1 MRITERRQSETAPD
15 VPSAA
20 TTVVDSPPPVE
31 RESPLARGQERAHPQ
46 DRRSPEPSP
55 KTAWRGVA
63 MGMRIL
69 AAVGFVGLAAV
80 GGVVANYYG
89 FSTRETVL
97 VAGLLGLFGA
107 SLGAVI
113 PPLTKAIGWILLCA
127 GIAAIGIGSL
137 RLLGLLVPEFLE
149 RVLG

>member
-1 MRITERRQSETAPD
+1 MQVVERRPLEQSSDAPPAGHGLGD
-15 VPSAA
+15 IPASL
-20 TTVVDSPPPVE
+20 E
-31 RESPLARGQERAHPQ
+31 RESSLEREAPRRPPDRHVGDVPQ
-46 DRRSPEPSP
+46 KSS
-55 KTAWRGVA
+55 WRGVS

-69 AAVGFVGLAAV
+69 GAVGFVGFAAV

-97 VAGLLGLFGA
+97 VSGLLGLFGA

-113 PPLTKAIGWILLCA
+113 PPLTKAIGWILLAA

>member
-1 MRITERRQSETAPD
+1 MRIRERLPTEHAPD
-15 VPSAA
+15 VPPSA
-20 TTVVDSPPPVE
+20 TDVVDRPPPVE
-31 RESPLARGQERAHPQ
+31 RESPIARGAEHGPV
-46 DRRSPEPSP
+46 DRRSLEPP
-55 KTAWRGVA
+55 HRPAWRGVA

-69 AAVGFVGLAAV
+69 GAVGFVGLAAV

-89 FSTRETVL
+89 FSNGETAL

-113 PPLTKAIGWILLCA
+113 PPLTKAIGWILLAA
-127 GIAAIGIGSL
+127 GIAAIGVGSL

>member
-1 MRITERRQSETAPD
+1 MQVVERRPLEQSSDAPPAGHGLGD
-15 VPSAA
+15 IPASL
-20 TTVVDSPPPVE
+20 E
-31 RESPLARGQERAHPQ
+31 RESPLEREAPRRPPERQLVDVPQ
-46 DRRSPEPSP
+46 KSSWRSVS
-55 KTAWRGVA
+55 

-69 AAVGFVGLAAV
+69 GAVGFVGLAAM
-80 GGVVANYYG
+80 GGIVANYYG

-97 VAGLLGLFGA
+97 VSGLLGLFGA

-113 PPLTKAIGWILLCA
+113 PPLTKAIGWILLAA

>member
-1 MRITERRQSETAPD
+1 MQVMDRRPIEHSSGT
-15 VPSAA
+15 PSAGPGL
-20 TTVVDSPPPVE
+20 VDAPASFD
-31 RESPLARGQERAHPQ
+31 RESPPTRQTPQ
-46 DRRSPEPSP
+46 RPTEGRVAEVPQKS
-55 KTAWRGVA
+55 AWRGVS

-69 AAVGFVGLAAV
+69 GAVGLVGFAAV

-89 FSTRETVL
+89 FSTRETAL
-97 VAGLLGLFGA
+97 VSGLLGLFGA

-113 PPLTKAIGWILLCA
+113 PPLTKAIGWILLAA

>member
-1 MRITERRQSETAPD
+1 MRIRERRSPETEAGA
-15 VPSAA
+15 PSAA
-20 TTVVDSPPPVE
+20 PAMVDRPAPVE
-31 RESPLARGQERAHPQ
+31 RESPLERGEERNRPLVRPAADVPQ
-46 DRRSPEPSP
+46 KSP
-55 KTAWRGVA
+55 WRGVA
-63 MGMRIL
+63 TGMRIL
-69 AAVGFVGLAAV
+69 GAVGFVGLAAL
-80 GGVVANYYG
+80 GGIAANYYG

-97 VAGLLGLFGA
+97 VSGLLGLFGA

-113 PPLTKAIGWILLCA
+113 PPLTKAIGWILLAA

>member
-1 MRITERRQSETAPD
+1 MQVMERRPPEQSSDA
-15 VPSAA
+15 
-20 TTVVDSPPPVE
+20 SPAGHVADIPASLE
-31 RESPLARGQERAHPQ
+31 RESALEREAT
-46 DRRSPEPSP
+46 RRPPERHVADVPP
-55 KTAWRGVA
+55 KSSWRGVS

-69 AAVGFVGLAAV
+69 GAVGFVGLAAV
-80 GGVVANYYG
+80 GGIVANYYG

-97 VAGLLGLFGA
+97 VSGLLGLFGA

-113 PPLTKAIGWILLCA
+113 PPLTKAIGWILLAA

>member
-1 MRITERRQSETAPD
+1 MRIRERRPAEHVPD

-20 TTVVDSPPPVE
+20 TAVVDSPPPVE
-31 RESPLARGQERAHPQ
+31 RESPLERAEEQ
-46 DRRSPEPSP
+46 RLVDRRPRESPP
-55 KTAWRGVA
+55 KAAWRGVA

-69 AAVGFVGLAAV
+69 GAVGFVGLATL
-80 GGVVANYYG
+80 GGIVANYYG
-89 FSTRETVL
+89 FSNGETVL

-113 PPLTKAIGWILLCA
+113 PPLTKAIGWILLAA